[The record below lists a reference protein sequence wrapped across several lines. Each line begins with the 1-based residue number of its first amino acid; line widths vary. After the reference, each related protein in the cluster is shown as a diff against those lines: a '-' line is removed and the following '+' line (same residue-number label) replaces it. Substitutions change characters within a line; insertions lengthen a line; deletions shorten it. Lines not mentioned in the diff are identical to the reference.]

1 MRKRDIVKLVFAV
14 IFLIAALVF
23 CVLSI
28 SVRQSI
34 AEESQKID
42 NGGEALG
49 FAFAAIFMALFAVIG
64 VGVTVICDL
73 ISLIICAF
81 GVRSPHKPTR
91 IVFWVLLAA
100 NIVIALVAVIV
111 TFRGF

>member
-14 IFLIAALVF
+14 IFLIAALIG

-34 AEESQKID
+34 AEGSEHVDS
-42 NGGEALG
+42 GGEAVG
-49 FAFAAIFMALFAVIG
+49 FVFAAFFLALFAVIG
-64 VGVTVICDL
+64 VGVTVICDV
-73 ISLIICAF
+73 ISLIICIF
-81 GVRSPHKPTR
+81 GVRSPDRPAK
-91 IVFWVLLAA
+91 IVFWVLFAA
-100 NIVIALVAVIV
+100 NIVIALVAVTV

>member
-14 IFLIAALVF
+14 IFLIAALIA
-23 CVLSI
+23 CVLSV

-34 AEESQKID
+34 AEESEQVD
-42 NGGEALG
+42 NGGEAVG
-49 FAFAAIFMALFAVIG
+49 FVFAAIFLALFAVLGAGI
-64 VGVTVICDL
+64 TVICDV

-81 GVRSPHKPTR
+81 GVRSPHKPTK

-100 NIVIALVAVIV
+100 NIVIALVAVVV
-111 TFRGF
+111 TLRGF

>member
-14 IFLIAALVF
+14 IFLIAALIA

-34 AEESQKID
+34 AEGSEQID

-49 FAFAAIFMALFAVIG
+49 FAFASIFLALFAVLG
-64 VGVTVICDL
+64 VGITVICNV

-81 GVRSPHKPTR
+81 GVRSPQKPAK

-100 NIVIALVAVIV
+100 NIVIALVAVTV